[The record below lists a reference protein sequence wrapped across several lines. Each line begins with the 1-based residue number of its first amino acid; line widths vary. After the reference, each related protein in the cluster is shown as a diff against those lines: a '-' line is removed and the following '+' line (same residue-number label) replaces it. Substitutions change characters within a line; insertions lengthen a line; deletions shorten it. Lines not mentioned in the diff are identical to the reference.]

1 MKKLYEITLN
11 ECVAENVMV
20 YLSERCEHD
29 PAVVDKF
36 AEVVNVIPSDCD
48 NITIKATADE
58 MAEILNAII
67 DLMRWAE

>member
-29 PAVVDKF
+29 TPLVDKI
-36 AEVVNVIPSDCD
+36 AEHVHIIPCDCD
-48 NITIKATADE
+48 SITVKVTADE
-58 MAEILNAII
+58 MAEVLNAII
-67 DLMRWAE
+67 VLENLA